1 MTTFHTIGDLS
12 RNAFN
17 RDNSAIK
24 TGIKELDRFRVEVA
38 PGNLLLVGSRPT
50 IGRTSFLLFLFHK
63 IGEAAQTAQCFITNE
78 DTEEHVFLKLAAT
91 VTGIERQKLAT
102 QADGAPGKA
111 PAILSG
117 DRDFLLER
125 RVAWQDLK
133 KDMDWLVREKQIRMF
148 YIDKVQGLFSAERFS
163 NRDQELGFIIREL
176 KNFALDNRVTIF
188 LSSTLSRAVERR
200 EGKSPYLSDL
210 RDSGALE
217 EFCDAIMLIHR
228 PEVYGITSDED
239 GNNLY
244 KYAELHLCK
253 NRYGPTG
260 HMKFSFNA
268 KIPRFEEFFRYYDYD
283 YENQFNILTDIDKY
297 NKNLPPF

>member
-12 RNAFN
+12 QSAFN
-17 RDNSAIK
+17 PGNNEKK

-50 IGRTSFLLFLFHK
+50 IGRSSFLLFLFHK
-63 IGEAAQTAQCFITNE
+63 IGEAFQTAQCFITNE
-78 DTEEHVFLKLAAT
+78 DTEEQVFLKLAAT
-91 VTGIERQKLAT
+91 VTGTERQKLAT
-102 QADGAPGKA
+102 LPEGVPDTAPG
-111 PAILSG
+111 ILTS
-117 DRDFLLER
+117 DRDFILER
-125 RVAWQDLK
+125 RVVWEDLK
-133 KDMDWLVREKQIRMF
+133 KDMDWLVREKQIGIF

-163 NRDQELGFIIREL
+163 NRDQELGHIIREL
-176 KNFALDNRVTIF
+176 KKFALDNRVTLFI
-188 LSSTLSRAVERR
+188 SSTLSRAVERR

-228 PEVYGITSDED
+228 PEVFGITIDEV

-244 KYAELHLCK
+244 RYAEIHLCK

-260 HMKFSFNA
+260 HMKFTFNA
-268 KIPRFEEFFRYYDYD
+268 KIPRFEEFFKYYDYD
-283 YENQFNILTDIDKY
+283 YENQFNILTDIEKF